1 MARADG
7 AGNREGAND
16 TARSATGNAWGTFL
30 TVWAGQFVST
40 LGSSLTAFAAAW
52 WVFERTGSA
61 TQFSLTVLFEVLP
74 FVVLSPFAGVLVDR
88 YSRRRVMI
96 SSDTVAAASSAALLL
111 LLVAARLEVWHVYLA
126 TLLNSVANVFQGP
139 AYSASISL
147 LVPKERLSRAN
158 GLVQLSGASGR
169 LVAPVAAGFLLVAVG
184 LEGVIAVDLA
194 TFAVALVTLLLV
206 RFPRLAEK
214 TEEPGTVWRE
224 AMTGWRYLKQRRG
237 LLNLALFYALY
248 NFLNNFGLVL
258 TVPLLLSF
266 TSAEVLGVVLSVGGA
281 GMVVGGMFMA
291 MWGPSTRLVKI
302 NLGFL
307 LLSGVGMVVVGLRPA
322 PSLIAV
328 GLFVFYFSF
337 AVSGAAGG
345 ALFQRKVAPEVQGRV
360 FATRQMLGF
369 SAEPFAY
376 LLVGP
381 LAEFVFT
388 PLLMPGGGL
397 AGSVGRVLGVGE
409 GRGMGLLTVLAG
421 LLIVVTTAATYLM
434 PSVRRLEAELP
445 DEL

>member
-1 MARADG
+1 MTETNPVASKHSW
-7 AGNREGAND
+7 N
-16 TARSATGNAWGTFL
+16 TFL
-30 TVWAGQFVST
+30 TVWVGQFVST

-74 FVVLSPFAGVLVDR
+74 FVFVSPFAGVIVDR
-88 YSRRRVMI
+88 YSRRWVMVL
-96 SSDTVAAASSAALLL
+96 SDTVAALSSALLL
-111 LLVAARLEVWHVYLA
+111 LLLLAGQLEVWHIYLT

-139 AYSASISL
+139 AYGASISL
-147 LVPKERLSRAN
+147 LVPKERLGRAN

-169 LVAPVAAGFLLVAVG
+169 LVAPVSAGFLLAVMG
-184 LEGVIAVDLA
+184 LEGVIAVDLV
-194 TFAVALVTLLLV
+194 TFAVALATLLLV
-206 RFPRLAEK
+206 RFPRLEKK
-214 TEEPGTVWRE
+214 TEEVGTVWRDLI
-224 AMTGWRYLKQRRG
+224 TGWRYLVRRRG
-237 LLNLALFYALY
+237 LFGLAVFYLLY

-266 TSAEVLGVVLSVGGA
+266 TTSKVLGIVLSVGGA
-281 GMVVGGMFMA
+281 GMVLGGLSMA
-291 MWGPSTRLVKI
+291 TWGPSNRLVKL

-307 LLSGVGMVVVGLRPA
+307 LLSGVGIVLVGLRPSPA
-322 PSLIAV
+322 LIAA

-337 AVSGAAGG
+337 AVAGAASS

-360 FATRQMLGF
+360 FATTQMLGF
-369 SAEPFAY
+369 VGEPFAY

-381 LAEFVFT
+381 LAEFVFG

-409 GRGMGLLTVLAG
+409 GRGMGLLAVITG
-421 LLIVVTTAATYLM
+421 SLIVITTALTYLL
-434 PSVRRLEAELP
+434 PSVRRLEQELP
-445 DEL
+445 DEV

>member
-1 MARADG
+1 MARTDG
-7 AGNREGAND
+7 ATFR
-16 TARSATGNAWGTFL
+16 NAWGTFL
-30 TVWAGQFVST
+30 TVWVGQFIST

-74 FVVLSPFAGVLVDR
+74 FVALSPFAGVMVDR
-88 YSRRRVMI
+88 HSRRRVMI
-96 SSDTVAAASSAALLL
+96 SSDMVAAASSAGLLCL
-111 LLVAARLEVWHVYLA
+111 LLVARLEVWHVYLA

-139 AYSASISL
+139 AYSASVSL
-147 LVPKERLSRAN
+147 LVPKRLLGRAN

-169 LVAPVAAGFLLVAVG
+169 LVAPVAAGFLLSAVG

-194 TFAVALVTLLLV
+194 TFAVALLTLLAV
-206 RFPRLAEK
+206 RFPRLEK
-214 TEEPGTVWRE
+214 KVGKPEAVWRDVL
-224 AMTGWRYLKQRRG
+224 TGWRYLKGRRG
-237 LLNLALFYALY
+237 LLGLALFYALY

-258 TVPLLLSF
+258 ATPLVLSVA
-266 TSAEVLGVVLSVGGA
+266 TSKVLGVVLSVGGS
-281 GMVVGGMFMA
+281 GMVLGGIFMA
-291 MWGPSTRLVKI
+291 TWGPAKGLVKI
-302 NLGFL
+302 NLGLL
-307 LLSGVGMVVVGLRPA
+307 LLSGVGVVLVGLRPS
-322 PSLIAV
+322 PPLIAA

-337 AVSGAAGG
+337 AVAGAAGS

-360 FATRQMLGF
+360 FATKQMLGF

-381 LAEFVFT
+381 LAEFVFG

-409 GRGMGLLTVLAG
+409 GRGMGLLTVIAG
-421 LLIVVTTAATYLM
+421 VLIVATTAVTYLV
-434 PSVRRLEAELP
+434 PSVRRLEEELP
-445 DEL
+445 DEV

>member
-1 MARADG
+1 MTETNPAASKHSW
-7 AGNREGAND
+7 N
-16 TARSATGNAWGTFL
+16 TFL

-74 FVVLSPFAGVLVDR
+74 FVFVSPFAGVIVDR
-88 YSRRRVMI
+88 YNRRRVMVL
-96 SSDTVAAASSAALLL
+96 SDTVAALSSALLL
-111 LLVAARLEVWHVYLA
+111 GLLLIGQLEVWHIYLA

-139 AYSASISL
+139 AYGASISL
-147 LVPKERLSRAN
+147 IVPKERLSRAN

-169 LVAPVAAGFLLVAVG
+169 LVAPVAAGFLLAAMG
-184 LEGVIAVDLA
+184 LKGVIAVDLA
-194 TFAVALVTLLLV
+194 TFAVALATLLLV
-206 RFPRLAEK
+206 RFPRLEKK
-214 TEEPGTVWRE
+214 TEEVGTVWRDLL
-224 AMTGWRYLKQRRG
+224 TGWRYLTRRRG
-237 LLNLALFYALY
+237 LLGLALFYLLY

-266 TSAEVLGVVLSVGGA
+266 TTSKVLGVVLSIGGA
-281 GMVVGGMFMA
+281 GMVLGGLFMA
-291 MWGPSTRLVKI
+291 TWGPSSRLIKL

-307 LLSGVGMVVVGLRPA
+307 LLSGVGIVLVGLRPS
-322 PSLIAV
+322 PVLIAA

-337 AVSGAAGG
+337 AVAGAASS
-345 ALFQRKVAPEVQGRV
+345 ALFQRKVAPKVQGRV
-360 FATRQMLGF
+360 FATTQMLGF
-369 SAEPFAY
+369 VGEPFAY

-381 LAEFVFT
+381 LAEFVFG

-409 GRGMGLLTVLAG
+409 GRGMGLLTVIAG
-421 LLIVVTTAATYLM
+421 LLIVITTALTYLL
-434 PSVRRLEAELP
+434 PSVRRLEQELP
-445 DEL
+445 DEV